1 MAKDPAS
8 IEAQQEAED
17 KIRDITLGI
26 ELAVFAV
33 IAERLGKLEG
43 QSWRDIYAVM
53 PKDLARI
60 QEVIES
66 GQRKLLS
73 ASTDVLEGMA
83 AANDTWMGYYYAV
96 QGVEQTAF
104 KQNSKLN
111 SILMD
116 KIGKVHDAIRAEV
129 NTSVLG
135 VVSEK
140 NGIKEFHNIEEAYK
154 LLISDAASQMAS
166 GTIVFDNAVEEVTK
180 TLTDSGLKVY
190 YPDKYTVREYTGKNT
205 PVKIVEKV
213 REKPLVRNLYSSVTS
228 NVMQSYRVAMVD
240 MRMVQGEEFGADA
253 VRVSAHALCAPDH
266 LEFQG
271 NIYTNEE
278 FKEIQ
283 STLPRQLVVGGNC
296 AHTITPTIY
305 DIAIR
310 GHDSAYTNKLNRL
323 SEKKVTFT
331 GLSGKK
337 LTMSRYEASQYQ
349 RNLENSIR
357 KAKQQAYLAELENK
371 STAALNAEATRLTSE
386 YRRISKQAGLST
398 RSDRLRV

>member
-1 MAKDPAS
+1 MH
-8 IEAQQEAED
+8 
-17 KIRDITLGI
+17 
-26 ELAVFAV
+26 
-33 IAERLGKLEG
+33 
-43 QSWRDIYAVM
+43 
-53 PKDLARI
+53 LAR
-60 QEVIES
+60 E
-66 GQRKLLS
+66 
-73 ASTDVLEGMA
+73 
-83 AANDTWMGYYYAV
+83 
-96 QGVEQTAF
+96 
-104 KQNSKLN
+104 
-111 SILMD
+111 
-116 KIGKVHDAIRAEV
+116 AIRAEV

-135 VVSEK
+135 VVTKDGEFK
-140 NGIKEFHNIEEAYK
+140 NLDEAYK

-166 GTIVFDNAVEEVTK
+166 GNIVFDDAVAEVTK

-213 REKPLVRNLYSSVTS
+213 RETPLVRNLYSSVTS

-266 LEFQG
+266 LEYQG

-310 GHDSAYTNKLNRL
+310 EHDSAYINKLNRL
-323 SEKKVTFT
+323 SNKKVTFT
-331 GLSGKK
+331 GLSGKS
-337 LTMSRYEASQYQ
+337 LTMSRYDASQYQ

-357 KAKQQAYLAELENK
+357 KAKQNAYLADLENK

-398 RSDRLRV
+398 RTDRLRV

>member
-33 IAERLGKLEG
+33 IAGRLGKLEG

-53 PKDLARI
+53 PKDIAKI
-60 QEVIES
+60 QDIIES
-66 GQRKLLS
+66 GSTQLLS

-116 KIGKVHDAIRAEV
+116 KVGKVHDVIRAEV

-135 VVSEK
+135 VVTK
-140 NGIKEFHNIEEAYK
+140 DGEFKNIEEAYK

-166 GTIVFDNAVEEVTK
+166 GTIVFDDAVAEVTK

-190 YPDKYTVREYTGKNT
+190 YPDKYTVRVEQGKGK
-205 PVKIVEKV
+205 PVKIVTKF
-213 REKPLVRNLYSSVTS
+213 REKPLTRNLYSSVS
-228 NVMQSYRVAMVD
+228 ENVMQAYRVAMVD
-240 MRMVQGEEFGADA
+240 MRFAQGKEFGSDA
-253 VRVSAHALCAPDH
+253 VIVSAHALCAPDH

-271 NIYTNEE
+271 NVYTNEK

-296 AHTITPTIY
+296 GHTITPTIY
-305 DIAIR
+305 KIAIKE
-310 GHDSAYTNKLNRL
+310 HDGAYIDKLNSL
-323 SEKKVTFT
+323 SEKNVTFT
-331 GLSGKK
+331 GLSGNS

-398 RSDRLRV
+398 RSDRLKI

>member
-8 IEAQQEAED
+8 IEAQQESED

-53 PKDLARI
+53 PKDLAKI
-60 QEVIES
+60 QDVIES
-66 GQRKLLS
+66 GQRELLS
-73 ASTDVLEGMA
+73 ASTDVLDGMA

-104 KQNSKLN
+104 ADNPALSA
-111 SILMD
+111 ILKE
-116 KIGKVHDAIRAEV
+116 KIGEAHEAIRAEV

-135 VVSEK
+135 VVTKDGEFK
-140 NGIKEFHNIEEAYK
+140 NLEETYK

-166 GTIVFDNAVEEVTK
+166 GTIVFDNAVAEVTK

-205 PVKIVEKV
+205 PVKIVEKI

-266 LEFQG
+266 MEYQG

-310 GHDSAYTNKLNRL
+310 EHDSAYINKLNRL

-331 GLSGKK
+331 GLSGKS

-357 KAKQQAYLAELENK
+357 KAKQTAYLTELENK

-386 YRRISKQAGLST
+386 YRRISKQTGLST
-398 RSDRLRV
+398 RTDRLRV